1 MHLTL
6 KTNYNHMKTL
16 RITLLSLLILSST
29 LVFAQRGENI
39 ESLHTAFI
47 TEKVNLSPEE
57 AKKFW
62 PVYDQ
67 YHADLDAIKK
77 QRQANKEMIT
87 KAGGIDNMSDADVQK
102 LITSETD
109 VQTRDLELR
118 KSYIAKFEAVIPARK
133 VAKFYIAEE
142 EFKIYLLKQLS
153 NRRGGGGMNNRPQPE
168 FVPQ

>member
-1 MHLTL
+1 
-6 KTNYNHMKTL
+6 MKTL
-16 RITLLSLLILSST
+16 RITTLLSLLLFCST
-29 LVFAQRGENI
+29 LVFAQQRGENI

-47 TEKVNLSPEE
+47 TEKINLSPEE

-67 YHADLDAIKK
+67 YHADLEAIKK
-77 QRQANKEMIT
+77 QRQDNRQMIN

-109 VQTRDLELR
+109 IQTRDLELR
-118 KSYIAKFEAVIPARK
+118 KSYIAKFEQVIPARK

-142 EFKIYLLKQLS
+142 EFKVYLLKQLS
-153 NRRGGGGMNNRPQPE
+153 NRRGGGGGGMNNRPQPE

>member
-1 MHLTL
+1 MPPTS
-6 KTNYNHMKTL
+6 KMNYNHMKTFRSTIL
-16 RITLLSLLILSST
+16 TLLLLSST
-29 LVFAQRGENI
+29 LVFAQRRDNI
-39 ESLHTAFI
+39 ENLHTAFI

-57 AKKFW
+57 AQKFW

-77 QRQANKEMIT
+77 QRQQNKEMIT

-102 LITSETD
+102 LIASETD
-109 VQTRDLELR
+109 VQTRELELR
-118 KSYIAKFEAVIPARK
+118 KSYIAKFEQVIPPRK

-142 EFKIYLLKQLS
+142 EFKLYLLKQLS
-153 NRRGGGGMNNRPQPE
+153 NRRGGGMNRPQPE

>member
-1 MHLTL
+1 
-6 KTNYNHMKTL
+6 MKTL
-16 RITLLSLLILSST
+16 RITTLLSLLLFCST
-29 LVFAQRGENI
+29 LVFAQQRGENI

-47 TEKVNLSPEE
+47 TEKINLSPEE

-67 YHADLDAIKK
+67 YHADLEAIKK
-77 QRQANKEMIT
+77 QRQDNRQMIN

-109 VQTRDLELR
+109 IQTRDLELR
-118 KSYIAKFEAVIPARK
+118 KSYIAKFEQVIPARK

-142 EFKIYLLKQLS
+142 EFKVYLLKQLS
-153 NRRGGGGMNNRPQPE
+153 NRRGGGGGMNNRPQPE